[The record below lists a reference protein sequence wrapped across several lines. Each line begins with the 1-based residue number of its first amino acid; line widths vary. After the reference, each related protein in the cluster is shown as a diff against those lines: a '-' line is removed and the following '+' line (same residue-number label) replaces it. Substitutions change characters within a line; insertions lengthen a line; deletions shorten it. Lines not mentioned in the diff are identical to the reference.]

1 MQKFRELS
9 EAIKISLETPEIKE
23 KIEKLK
29 NDYLLEEEKIYNSM
43 MYMDNCYDFFVN
55 AGNDYEFMIEE
66 ITIYNEELES
76 MNKEINKPE
85 VAEEKKENEKQE
97 KTVVELESPKEKSKL
112 DINEID
118 LAGIK
123 ILNGTKIFEVEAGYN
138 QYLQKTLY
146 STFQVVLPLSNYE
159 AHLRGLTLD
168 EIDAL
173 KNSFADQ
180 FTVKQ
185 KLSETIYNCIEQTSI
200 GKISYQDFLQ
210 YTVDTDFEILVYA
223 VYNKTYGKINSFTIT
238 CPHCGV
244 SHKREIPFNE
254 IIQIKSEKI
263 LEKINEI
270 QTTTTPKEFVLENY
284 GFKQRKAIKL
294 EDSQLI
300 VEVGYKNIKDITE
313 IDKLYR
319 NSVELV
325 ETTSFSL
332 LSSIHSVLIPSIN
345 SDGDIEGYV
354 QIDNMIDKRKHLSK
368 ITEKDLQ
375 QIKKTK
381 EQIVQDMMIEFN
393 VSNIICQNPSCL
405 SKIPDM
411 PVDMV
416 TNFLVQVLM
425 GSANS

>member
-254 IIQIKSEKI
+254 IIQKVYEELRNHEVVIVTARDSYEIPYIQAFLKHHKIPIKKI
-263 LEKINEI
+263 FCTDNGPKLETLQMLKSIRHYDDSLRVKKELEGSGIEFI
-270 QTTTTPKEFVLENY
+270 QTYP
-284 GFKQRKAIKL
+284 
-294 EDSQLI
+294 
-300 VEVGYKNIKDITE
+300 
-313 IDKLYR
+313 
-319 NSVELV
+319 
-325 ETTSFSL
+325 
-332 LSSIHSVLIPSIN
+332 
-345 SDGDIEGYV
+345 
-354 QIDNMIDKRKHLSK
+354 
-368 ITEKDLQ
+368 
-375 QIKKTK
+375 
-381 EQIVQDMMIEFN
+381 
-393 VSNIICQNPSCL
+393 
-405 SKIPDM
+405 
-411 PVDMV
+411 
-416 TNFLVQVLM
+416 
-425 GSANS
+425 